1 MTYTCVYK
9 LFEMTFTC
17 QFARLQTFLVYV
29 FVSFCTSTN
38 LSTLHIR
45 VILRVY
51 KLCDITTHINFL
63 HRWYRLRF
71 SNDASLDFPPKRRSI
86 RSSFSWTP
94 PSLWWFRIVPGLL
107 TTFPLFLCP
116 FSYNEWNTSCW
127 LDNLRTWISP
137 TSFDLSSQARVEPE
151 TRTPSLVSTW
161 DTSRMTPSTEASL
174 ETVSVSPAQRIWS
187 HPQSFGRVARSR
199 TPTCRVFVYVCICV
213 YIHK

>member
-1 MTYTCVYK
+1 MQFCTSTNLTNDVYVHFYTSTNFFKRHICTFLHVYKLSKRRVRAFRHVYK

-38 LSTLHIR
+38 LSTLRIR

-51 KLCDITTHINFL
+51 KLCDITTRINFL

-94 PSLWWFRIVPGLL
+94 PSLWWFRIVPGIL

-116 FSYNEWNTSCW
+116 FSYNE
-127 LDNLRTWISP
+127 
-137 TSFDLSSQARVEPE
+137 
-151 TRTPSLVSTW
+151 
-161 DTSRMTPSTEASL
+161 
-174 ETVSVSPAQRIWS
+174 
-187 HPQSFGRVARSR
+187 
-199 TPTCRVFVYVCICV
+199 
-213 YIHK
+213 